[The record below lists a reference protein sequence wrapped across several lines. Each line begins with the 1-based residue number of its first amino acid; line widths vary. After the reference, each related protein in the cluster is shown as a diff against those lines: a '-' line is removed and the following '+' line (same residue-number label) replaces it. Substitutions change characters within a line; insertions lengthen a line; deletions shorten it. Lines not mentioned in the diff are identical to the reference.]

1 MASPFTQRNRALFVS
16 NTKKLAQLSVYRSP
30 CRRPP
35 QWISI
40 NRLIGSPRNVMSPM
54 AGGVSDIMFPRRIIF
69 ARTFSE
75 PNKLNGSK
83 YGNGSRAEGL
93 LKIRV
98 YLRAP
103 IIVYG
108 SAQAPPLAESW
119 SLLSK
124 MIIFNPKNGENFEKN
139 AKKEAPQGGF
149 DTKTQSKLHKICLFS
164 IPPFFAHLTTEID
177 AQVQV
182 VTHSLRRS

>member
-16 NTKKLAQLSVYRSP
+16 NTKKLAQLTVYRSP

-40 NRLIGSPRNVMSPM
+40 NRLSRLSKKRLVPIPAVL
-54 AGGVSDIMFPRRIIF
+54 SDIMFPRRIIF

-124 MIIFNPKNGENFEKN
+124 MIILTQKMAKISKKMLKKRLPKAVLIRKHKVNFTKF
-139 AKKEAPQGGF
+139 AFF
-149 DTKTQSKLHKICLFS
+149 DVSEESCQ
-164 IPPFFAHLTTEID
+164 IPPDRI
-177 AQVQV
+177 
-182 VTHSLRRS
+182 

>member
-1 MASPFTQRNRALFVS
+1 MLPVRT
-16 NTKKLAQLSVYRSP
+16 
-30 CRRPP
+30 
-35 QWISI
+35 
-40 NRLIGSPRNVMSPM
+40 
-54 AGGVSDIMFPRRIIF
+54 IF
-69 ARTFSE
+69 ARSFSE

-108 SAQAPPLAESW
+108 SAQAPPKERFG

-149 DTKTQSKLHKICLFS
+149 DTKTQSKLHKICLFRRFLKELPNPTRS
-164 IPPFFAHLTTEID
+164 DID
-177 AQVQV
+177 AQARFFDSTWGIARDVLLDIGIIGIASWHDWRGKKKNV
-182 VTHSLRRS
+182 LWV